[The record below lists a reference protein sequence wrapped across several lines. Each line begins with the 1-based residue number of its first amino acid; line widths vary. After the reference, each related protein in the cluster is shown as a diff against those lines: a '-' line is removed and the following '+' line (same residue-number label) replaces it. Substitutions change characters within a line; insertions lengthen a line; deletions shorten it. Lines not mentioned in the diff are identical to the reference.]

1 MKVSE
6 KMNIVKKGLIIVAL
20 LCFAI
25 TILDIIAIIN
35 IGNIR
40 FIFLICGNV
49 SIIISIVIRM
59 VQKKE

>member
-1 MKVSE
+1 
-6 KMNIVKKGLIIVAL
+6 MNIVKKGLIIVAL

-35 IGNIR
+35 IGDIR
-40 FIFLICGNV
+40 FILLISGSV

-59 VQKKE
+59 VQKRND